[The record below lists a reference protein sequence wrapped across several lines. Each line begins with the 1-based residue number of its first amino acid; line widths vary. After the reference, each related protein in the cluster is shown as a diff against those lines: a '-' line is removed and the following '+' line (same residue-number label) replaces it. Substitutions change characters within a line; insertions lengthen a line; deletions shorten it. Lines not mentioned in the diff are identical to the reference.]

1 MGIEIALAV
10 GGLALSA
17 YGSVKQQQ
25 QAKKAEKAQK
35 NVANEQKKLNDA
47 QATRERQ
54 KTVREAIRRQAIIA
68 NSAGVSGTLG
78 SSAAQGGIGGLSS
91 EAGGNVGYINT
102 VTNANNRIS
111 DLGFQAQKA
120 TNSAATYG
128 QISELGFA
136 AVSNA
141 NSIGNFLS
149 TTFAPSV
156 DTVTPKMKAALSGGI
171 Y

>member
-17 YGSVKQQQ
+17 YGTVKQQQ
-25 QAKKAEKAQK
+25 QAKKSEKAQK
-35 NVANEQKKLNDA
+35 NAANEQKKLNDA

-78 SSAAQGGIGGLSS
+78 SSAAQGGIGSLSS
-91 EAGGNVGYINT
+91 EAGNNVGYINT
-102 VTNANNRIS
+102 VTAGNNRIS
-111 DLGFQAQKA
+111 DYNVAASSA
-120 TNSAATYG
+120 TNRAATYG
-128 QISELGFA
+128 QVSELGFA

-141 NSIGNFLS
+141 NAIGNFLS
-149 TTFAPSV
+149 TSFASPI
-156 DTVTPKMKAALSGGI
+156 DTVTPKMNAAMSGGI